1 MTKVIFA
8 PSKFVRI
15 SERDCPCSQITHE
28 SARIANLLHITE
40 FGDMIPKKGQ

>member
-15 SERDCPCSQITHE
+15 SERDSSSSRILHERVRIYNTLNITD
-28 SARIANLLHITE
+28 
-40 FGDMIPKKGQ
+40 FGDVTQKIG